1 MGLFVFLFN
10 YFSLVESYVSKG
22 FKFWTRKNM
31 TKKLTKKQIDYF
43 KKLFLQRKEEVT
55 DFCKKNQTS
64 PEIDLEG
71 DEIDVIQANLLYTI
85 DSKILE
91 REAQKIVKINSALL
105 KIDNGTFGN
114 CEECDDLIA
123 IKRLEAWPVATLC
136 ITCAEKV
143 ELEAKM
149 FLNKKL

>member
-1 MGLFVFLFN
+1 
-10 YFSLVESYVSKG
+10 
-22 FKFWTRKNM
+22 M

-91 REAQKIVKINSALL
+91 REAQKLVKINCALL
-105 KIDNGTFGN
+105 KIDNGTFGH

-123 IKRLEAWPVATLC
+123 IKRLEARPEAELC
-136 ITCAEKV
+136 ILCAEKA

-149 FLNKKL
+149 FLNKKV